1 MLGMTM
7 NRIIGTFGIV
17 VALLISPA
25 FARAQETVTID
36 MSVNNGAAA
45 RRGSGFLHGMSGST
59 PSNSLVGP
67 MGSKFFRMDDNSA
80 GNGVGESGISRALYS
95 RIVGQGAVAM
105 YILGDAWIDNV
116 GGYNPT
122 NARIV
127 TSGTLAAWNSMV
139 ASQVKAAIAAGQ
151 TVQWDIWNEPNQ
163 YEFWTGTEAEYQA
176 AWQSAVNTIRGISA
190 SQKIVGP
197 STDGLYYLT
206 DLLAFATANNV
217 LPDIVDWHELSGI
230 PSEIS
235 DIAQVKAYLAA
246 NNPSLTTLDI
256 SEMNGYGETYLPG
269 TNIQYIATVER
280 QGINAA
286 AHACWNSDCF
296 DYSLDGLL
304 GTDGTTVHANW
315 YAYQA
320 YAAITGTLVGVT
332 PSATVDGVAGNDPM
346 AGQAYSV
353 FGRIGGS
360 GDVVF
365 NFINVGSAGYL
376 NASNKVHAK
385 VYTIANDGGAGSAG
399 ATLLSDSNVTISG
412 NSISITVPNMGSDDV
427 AVIQLIGISQGGG
440 PPPAPTGLA
449 ATAK

>member
-1 MLGMTM
+1 M
-7 NRIIGTFGIV
+7 NRIISTFGIL
-17 VALLISPA
+17 VALLICPA
-25 FARAQETVTID
+25 FARAQETVTIN
-36 MSVNNGAAA
+36 MATNNGPAT

-59 PSNSLVGP
+59 PSNSLVSP

-80 GNGVGESGISRALYS
+80 GNGVGESGISPALYS

-122 NARIV
+122 NDRIV
-127 TSGTLAAWNSMV
+127 TSGTLAAWNAMV

-151 TVQWDIWNEPNQ
+151 TVQWDIWNEPNGSG
-163 YEFWTGTEAEYQA
+163 FWTGSEAEYQA
-176 AWQSAVNTIRGISA
+176 AWAAAVNTIRGIDA
-190 SQKIVGP
+190 GQIIVGP
-197 STDGLYYLT
+197 STQGLDWFN
-206 DLLAFATANNV
+206 DLFAYANANNV
-217 LPDIVDWHELSGI
+217 LPNIADYHEFSG
-230 PSEIS
+230 PAALQS
-235 DIAQVKAYLAA
+235 DVATVKAYLAA
-246 NNPSLTTLDI
+246 NDPSVTLVDV
-256 SEMNGYGETYLPG
+256 SEMDNYGETYLPG
-269 TNIQYIATVER
+269 TNLQYLAAAER
-280 QGINAA
+280 AKVNNA

-365 NFINVGSAGYL
+365 KFINVSSASYL

-385 VYTIANDGGAGSAG
+385 VYTIANDGGAGSGG
-399 ATLLSDSNVTISG
+399 ATLLSDSNITISG
-412 NSISITVPNMGSDDV
+412 NSILITVPNMGSDDV
-427 AVIQLIGISQGGG
+427 AVIQLIGSSQGGG
-440 PPPAPTGLA
+440 PPPVPTGLA
-449 ATAK
+449 ATVK